1 MSGLKVAVVCS
12 SNMNRSM
19 EAHAVLAKKG
29 FAVESYGTGSQ
40 VKIPGPTKKKPN
52 VYEFGEERES
62 LVKKKKLKH
71 AFPGTTYESIHSD
84 LISKDRQLYTEN
96 GMLNM
101 LERNRRIKPRPERF
115 QEEARPL
122 RFDVILT
129 CEEKV
134 YDLVL
139 ADFEAREEEG
149 GSRTEQPVHVINVD
163 IVSTNRYLPYGTTAL
178 LQS

>member
-1 MSGLKVAVVCS
+1 
-12 SNMNRSM
+12 
-19 EAHAVLAKKG
+19 
-29 FAVESYGTGSQ
+29 
-40 VKIPGPTKKKPN
+40 
-52 VYEFGEERES
+52 
-62 LVKKKKLKH
+62 
-71 AFPGTTYESIHSD
+71 
-84 LISKDRQLYTEN
+84 
-96 GMLNM
+96 MLNM

-163 IVSTNRYLPYGTTAL
+163 IVSSFMPPPAVSLTPC
-178 LQS
+178 SHEFSF